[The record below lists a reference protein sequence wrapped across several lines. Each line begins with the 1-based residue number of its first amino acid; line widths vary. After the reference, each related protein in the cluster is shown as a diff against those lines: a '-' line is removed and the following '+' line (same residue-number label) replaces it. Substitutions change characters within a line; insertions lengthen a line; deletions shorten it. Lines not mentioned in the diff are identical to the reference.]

1 MEGVS
6 RRDNPGEGGAFVRS
20 DDGVNAEIVPGIEVD
35 SPLMGVCE
43 GRTANADA
51 AFS

>member
-20 DDGVNAEIVPGIEVD
+20 DDGVKAAIVPGTDVD
-35 SPLMGVCE
+35 SLLMGVCE
-43 GRTANADA
+43 GKTANADA